1 MKNIIKKILKESIG
15 DKKEKFDRYIIKTL
29 KKQGFNSSTP
39 YHSVIK
45 FINDTFG
52 ISGME
57 AFALYQL
64 FLDNYKNDFEFGE
77 LQRTDVTRKKLRT
90 SNSEGR
96 QLVTNRIPFKGSNTH
111 AEYVNSGKVY
121 VVYSYDWYP
130 IFVYKD
136 GQWFE
141 NENRYSMS
149 TAKQISQLRPITQT
163 EIIKLNRQDLID
175 IMYA

>member
-57 AFALYQL
+57 AFTLYQL

-111 AEYVNSGKVY
+111 AEYVNSGKAY

-141 NENRYSMS
+141 NGNRYSMS

-163 EIIKLNRQDLID
+163 EIIKLNREELID

>member
-1 MKNIIKKILKESIG
+1 MKNRIKKILREAVE
-15 DKKEKFDRYIIKTL
+15 DRKEKFERYIIKSL
-29 KKQGFNSSTP
+29 KKEGFKPSTT
-39 YHSVIK
+39 YHTVIK
-45 FINDTFG
+45 FINDTYG

-57 AFALYQL
+57 AFQLYQL
-64 FLDNYKNDFEFGE
+64 FLDNYGLTDDNID
-77 LQRTDVTRKKLRT
+77 LQRKDVSNKKFRT

-121 VVYSYDWYP
+121 VVYSYNWYP

-175 IMYA
+175 VMYA

>member
-1 MKNIIKKILKESIG
+1 MKNIIKKILKESI
-15 DKKEKFDRYIIKTL
+15 DNKKEKFDRYIIKTL
-29 KKQGFNSSTP
+29 KKEGFNSSTP

-45 FINDTFG
+45 FIGDTFG
-52 ISGME
+52 ITGMD
-57 AFALYQL
+57 AFTVYQL
-64 FLDNYKNDFEFGE
+64 FLDNYRSDFESGE
-77 LQRTDVTRKKLRT
+77 LQRTDVSRKRLRT

-111 AEYVNSGKVY
+111 AEYVNSGKAY

-149 TAKQISQLRPITQT
+149 TAKQISQLRPIGQG
-163 EIIKLNRQDLID
+163 EIIKLNRQQLID
-175 IMYA
+175 VIYA

>member
-1 MKNIIKKILKESIG
+1 MKNIIKKILKESI
-15 DKKEKFDRYIIKTL
+15 DNKKEKFDRYIIKTL
-29 KKQGFNSSTP
+29 KKEGFNSSTP

-45 FINDTFG
+45 FIGDTFG
-52 ISGME
+52 ITGMD
-57 AFALYQL
+57 AFTVYQL
-64 FLDNYKNDFEFGE
+64 FLDNYRSDFESGE
-77 LQRTDVTRKKLRT
+77 LQRTDVSRKRLRT

-111 AEYVNSGKVY
+111 AEYVNSGKAY

-149 TAKQISQLRPITQT
+149 TAKQISQLRPIGQG
-163 EIIKLNRQDLID
+163 EIIKLNRQQLID
-175 IMYA
+175 VVYA

>member
-1 MKNIIKKILKESIG
+1 MKNIIKKILKESID

-29 KKQGFNSSTP
+29 KKEGFNSSTP

-45 FINDTFG
+45 FIGDTFG
-52 ISGME
+52 ITGMD
-57 AFALYQL
+57 AFTVYQL
-64 FLDNYKNDFEFGE
+64 FLDNYRSDFESGE
-77 LQRTDVTRKKLRT
+77 LQRTDVSRKRLRT

-149 TAKQISQLRPITQT
+149 TAKQISQLRPIGQG
-163 EIIKLNRQDLID
+163 EIIKLNRQQLID
-175 IMYA
+175 VMYA